1 MARRSQSDPWLVQYS
16 PNTDIIAVDENQP
29 FIKFNE
35 VYDLQI
41 DEIQL
46 FMSPDVYH
54 THFGKHLVPRLREFC
69 QGADAFLHDFVAVTP
84 QELEMKNAPQTI
96 AWVSDRNW
104 NPQEPNTL
112 RDYEPVL
119 STARLYEVLRNKVRG
134 KAPPQDAEFVAI
146 KRDLS
151 LT

>member
-1 MARRSQSDPWLVQYS
+1 MARRSQSDAWLVQYS
-16 PNTDIIAVDENQP
+16 PNIDIIAVDENRP
-29 FIKFNE
+29 FIKFKE
-35 VYDLQI
+35 EYDLPI
-41 DEIQL
+41 DDIQL
-46 FMSPDVYH
+46 FMSPDDYQ
-54 THFGKHLVPRLREFC
+54 TRFGKHLVTRLREFC

-84 QELEMKNAPQTI
+84 QELQMENVPQTT

-104 NPQEPNTL
+104 NHQEPNTL
-112 RDYEPVL
+112 RDYEQVL
-119 STARLYEVLRNKVRG
+119 STTRLYEVLRNKVRG